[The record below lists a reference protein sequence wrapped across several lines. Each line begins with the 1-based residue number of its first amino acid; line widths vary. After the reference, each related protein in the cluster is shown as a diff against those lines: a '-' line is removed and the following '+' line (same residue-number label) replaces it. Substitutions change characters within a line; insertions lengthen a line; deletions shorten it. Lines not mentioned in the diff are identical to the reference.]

1 MHKSSQKIEFY
12 EERAEEAALEARNT
26 TLVNVRERA
35 LRSESVWREM
45 AIRAIAVEDERE
57 ARKIAEAKRLRETE

>member
-35 LRSESVWREM
+35 LRSEAVWREM
-45 AIRAIAVEDERE
+45 AIRAIAVEDERG